1 MGMRQATQR
10 WTEEGAGALP
20 ADGNRYEVVAGELFV
35 TPAPNFDHQAAVLSV
50 AMRLAPDVAAHRL
63 GYALTSPADIQFD
76 EGDLVPP
83 HVFVTPRIAGP
94 RPRQGPENKTL
105 LLALEVVSPPTARA
119 DRTAQRRPVH

>member
-50 AMRLAPDVAAHRL
+50 AMRLAPYVAAHRL
-63 GYALTSPADIQFD
+63 GYALASPPDIEFD
-76 EGDLVPP
+76 EEDPVQPD
-83 HVFVTPRIAGP
+83 VFVTPPIAGRP
-94 RPRQGPENKTL
+94 PRQWSEIKML
-105 LLALEVVSPPTARA
+105 LLAVEAVSPSTARA
-119 DRTAQRRPVH
+119 DRTVTTRPV